1 MHSRIF
7 QVGTTEIAPSD
18 YIQPDEVSDRLYYNG
33 VADYVADVEDRCE
46 ELKYLMES
54 FKNIFVKGPNQ
65 FSFQIAE
72 GGKEHYF
79 KPGYKRFRELCAQ
92 MTTLSLDA
100 FIGKESGPEN
110 KPMFLLMYELDEAYE
125 AKFGYYIYEDDT
137 LEPLAEWLRNAD
149 TGVTY
154 YFGNV
159 LDYHF

>member
-79 KPGYKRFRELCAQ
+79 KPGYKAVPRALRPDDHP
-92 MTTLSLDA
+92 LSGCLHR
-100 FIGKESGPEN
+100 KESGPEN
-110 KPMFLLMYELDEAYE
+110 KP
-125 AKFGYYIYEDDT
+125 
-137 LEPLAEWLRNAD
+137 
-149 TGVTY
+149 
-154 YFGNV
+154 
-159 LDYHF
+159 

>member
-18 YIQPDEVSDRLYYNG
+18 YIQPGDVWDRMHYNG
-33 VADYVADVEDRCE
+33 AADYVTDLDDRCE

-110 KPMFLLMYELDEAYE
+110 KPMFLLMYELDEAYGD
-125 AKFGYYIYEDDT
+125 KYGYYIYEDDT
-137 LEPLAEWLRNAD
+137 LEPLSEWLRNAD

>member
-1 MHSRIF
+1 
-7 QVGTTEIAPSD
+7 
-18 YIQPDEVSDRLYYNG
+18 
-33 VADYVADVEDRCE
+33 
-46 ELKYLMES
+46 MES

-110 KPMFLLMYELDEAYE
+110 KPMSLLMYELDEAYE

-137 LEPLAEWLRNAD
+137 LEPLSEWLRNAD

>member
-7 QVGTTEIAPSD
+7 QVSTTEIAPSD
-18 YIQPDEVSDRLYYNG
+18 YIQPDDVSDHLCDNG
-33 VADYVADVEDRCE
+33 VADYVDDVEDRAE
-46 ELKYLMES
+46 ELKYLMGS
-54 FKNIFVKGPNQ
+54 FKNIFVKGPGQ

-79 KPGYKRFRELCAQ
+79 KPGYK
-92 MTTLSLDA
+92 
-100 FIGKESGPEN
+100 
-110 KPMFLLMYELDEAYE
+110 AYE

-137 LEPLAEWLRNAD
+137 LEPLSEWLRNAD
-149 TGVTY
+149 NGVTY